1 MSYNKRK
8 RFITPGFLINICL
21 FSHLSSYVESCSF
34 QRSLQVSVPHTI
46 AAGYVLSKVDMDRC
60 QTETF
65 DISSSDPD
73 FTVKADGT
81 IITSHTATV
90 PANGRIFSLHY
101 PDPSGQMAVM
111 DVYLVRSTNE
121 VENDGVL
128 RRSKRRWSPI
138 PFNII
143 ENDVPPFPKDVEL
156 VGSDSSA
163 TYNVYYTVSG
173 PGVDEHP
180 RGLFSVDRNTG
191 LLRVHQPVDREEFPK
206 FTFQANVFDRVTN
219 VQTDLPLPITVNVDD
234 VNDNE
239 PTFSGALQFSVPEQ
253 SKPGVAVGQVKA
265 TDRDQEGTDHTKIR
279 YSLITGTDLFS
290 IHPETGIIST
300 VSSNLDREVKDT
312 HFAIV
317 EIRDMGG
324 APNGLFSTGT
334 ATIAL
339 GDVNDNP
346 PTFTKSSYSLDV
358 MENLGQRLLLRIP
371 VEDKDQVNTPNWNS
385 EFVITKGNEN
395 GNFKIERDP
404 ITNEGLLYLTK
415 PLDYEATN
423 NVKLEVM
430 AKNQA
435 NLTGTTAS
443 WLSIPVDVNVGNED
457 EGPEFSAP
465 TMRITVEENTSNGT
479 LLGTYTASDP
489 ETKSSAGIKYY
500 KVVDPGS
507 WISVDENS
515 GQLKVANTIDRE
527 SKYVQGGLYNVTMKA
542 VDASGKTGSGMVI
555 LEVVDVNDH
564 TPELPSAEMVVCE
577 KIGEL
582 GSTLVVAEDKDGP
595 PFSSPFSF
603 QLGAKNDGKWAV
615 KSFNGTAATLVQTK
629 ELPTNVYKVPL
640 VVKDLQGMGEEQTV
654 TIRVCR
660 CRNGACVAPQTSTV
674 LGGWGILAMLLPL
687 ALLALLCAVLAF
699 VCMTKEENKE
709 MDDMGDSG
717 GILLKS
723 NTEAPGDQLDSNLL
737 IVPASATADKAGK
750 GSMADAGFTVSL
762 AKGGGL
768 YAQQNLLHQSS
779 GLLFSDSHNGFS
791 PGQYNGGVQYG
802 GGQFFTGDNLAMDN
816 ASYFHQLT
824 DSAVNHSWQT
834 NGHVLQKKL
843 TYLGTMKEECY
854 ADDILHTYVFEGLG
868 SQAGSVGCCSDQ
880 GNQDNLDFLNTL
892 GPKFQ
897 TLAEACAKK

>member
-1 MSYNKRK
+1 MSYIKRK
-8 RFITPGFLINICL
+8 WFITPGFVINICL
-21 FSHLSSYVESCSF
+21 FSHLFSYVESCSF

-60 QTETF
+60 KTF

-73 FTVKADGT
+73 FTVQADGT
-81 IITSHTATV
+81 IITSHKATV
-90 PANGRIFSLHY
+90 PANGRIFSLRY

-143 ENDVPPFPKDVEL
+143 ENDVQPFPKDVDL
-156 VGSDSSA
+156 VGSDSAAMYS
-163 TYNVYYTVSG
+163 VYYTISG

-180 RGLFSVDRNTG
+180 RGLFSVDRNSG

-206 FTFQANVFDRVTN
+206 FTFQANVFDRLTN

-234 VNDNE
+234 VNDNK
-239 PTFSGALQFSVPEQ
+239 PTFTGSLQFSVLEQ
-253 SKPGVAVGQVKA
+253 SKPGVVVGQITA
-265 TDRDQEGTDHTKIR
+265 TDRDQEGSDHTKIR
-279 YSLITGTDLFS
+279 YSLKSANDLFS
-290 IHPETGIIST
+290 INPETGVIST
-300 VSSNLDREVKDT
+300 VSSDLNREVKDT
-312 HFAIV
+312 HLAIV

-334 ATIAL
+334 ATITL
-339 GDVNDNP
+339 GDVNNNP
-346 PTFTKSSYSLDV
+346 PTFTKSSYTLDV
-358 MENLGQRLLLRIP
+358 MENLEQRLLLRIP
-371 VEDKDQVNTPNWNS
+371 VEDKDLVNTPNWNS

-404 ITNEGLLYLTK
+404 KTNEGLLYLTK
-415 PLDYEATN
+415 PLDYEAAKN
-423 NVKLEVM
+423 LKLEVM

-435 NLTGTTAS
+435 DLTGTTES

-465 TMRITVEENTSNGT
+465 TMRISVKENTSNGT
-479 LLGTYTASDP
+479 LLGTYAASDP

-527 SKYVQGGLYNVTMKA
+527 SNYVQGGLYNVTMKA

-555 LEVVDVNDH
+555 LEVVDMNDH
-564 TPELPSAEMVVCE
+564 TPELPSAQMVVCE
-577 KIGEL
+577 KSGEL
-582 GSTLVVAEDKDGP
+582 GSTLAVAEDKDGP
-595 PFSSPFSF
+595 PYSSPFSF

-615 KSFNGTAATLVQTK
+615 KRFNDTAATLVQTR
-629 ELPTNVYKVPL
+629 ELSTGIYEVPL

-660 CRNGACVAPQTSTV
+660 CRSGACVAQQKSTT
-674 LGGWGILAMLLPL
+674 LGGWAILAMLLPL
-687 ALLALLCAVLAF
+687 ALLTLLCVVLAL
-699 VCMTKEENKE
+699 VCVTKDENKQ
-709 MDDMGDSG
+709 MDDMGNSG
-717 GILLKS
+717 GVLLKS
-723 NTEAPGDQLDSNLL
+723 NTEAPGDQLDSNLI
-737 IVPASATADKAGK
+737 IVPASATADSK
-750 GSMADAGFTVSL
+750 GSMADAGFRDSKISL
-762 AKGGGL
+762 AKGGVL
-768 YAQQNLLHQSS
+768 NAQQNLLHQSS
-779 GLLFSDSHNGFS
+779 GLLFNDSHNSFS
-791 PGQYNGGVQYG
+791 PSQYNGGGQYG
-802 GGQFFTGDNLAMDN
+802 GGQFFAGDNLAMDN
-816 ASYFHQLT
+816 TGCFHQLT
-824 DSAVNHSWQT
+824 DSAANHTWQT
-834 NGHVLQKKL
+834 NGRLLQKKL
-843 TYLGTMKEECY
+843 TYLGTMEEERY
-854 ADDILHTYVFEGLG
+854 ADDILHAYGFEGVG

-897 TLAEACAKK
+897 TLAEACTKK